1 MGDAASRG
9 DLARVRDHAPAAR
22 LLDPS
27 AHDVFRVTDSDRV
40 RLDARTVIDCDGL
53 CLVLADPDDG
63 WWMGQLDRS
72 GGSIVCWGT
81 YAEADDLATAL
92 AAL

>member
-1 MGDAASRG
+1 MLPAGW
-9 DLARVRDHAPAAR
+9 DLARVREQLPAAR

-27 AHDVFRVTDSDRV
+27 AHDVFRVTGDEHV
-40 RLDARTVIDCDGL
+40 RLDARTIIDCDGL

-72 GGSIVCWGT
+72 GESIVCWGT